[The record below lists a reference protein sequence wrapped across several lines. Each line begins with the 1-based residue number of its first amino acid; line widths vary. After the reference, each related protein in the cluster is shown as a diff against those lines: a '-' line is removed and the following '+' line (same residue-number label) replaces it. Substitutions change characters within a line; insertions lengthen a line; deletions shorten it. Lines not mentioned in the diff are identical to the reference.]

1 MESQDELKFELFEI
15 KKLYLRE
22 IPHPKLIIK
31 SIQQLTKK
39 YGLSTIS
46 FDSFQQNSLGINEK
60 NEALLPFL
68 ERYLQ
73 KNLQTKHSI
82 STAETPLKLRH
93 FLHIL
98 LYEQWMF
105 FLKLQSYLPEN
116 SNFPDQDLKMSSPI
130 DAYEVIKWIHQRN
143 LDESQI
149 KDYLYTNILEN
160 STEFDSLTIAC
171 LRANKIILYV

>member
-1 MESQDELKFELFEI
+1 MESQEELKFELFEV
-15 KKLYLRE
+15 KKIYLRE

-39 YGLSTIS
+39 YSLSAIS
-46 FDSFQQNSLGINEK
+46 LDSFQQNALGINEK

-82 STAETPLKLRH
+82 STAENPVKLTH
-93 FLHIL
+93 CLNIL

-116 SNFPDQDLKMSSPI
+116 GNFPDQDLKISSPI
-130 DAYEVIKWIHQRN
+130 DAYDVIKWIQQRN

>member
-1 MESQDELKFELFEI
+1 MESQEQLKFELFEI

-22 IPHPKLIIK
+22 IPHPTLIIK
-31 SIQQLTKK
+31 SIHRLTKN
-39 YGLSTIS
+39 YALSSIS
-46 FDSFQQNSLGINEK
+46 LDLYQQSSLGLQEK
-60 NEALLPFL
+60 KEDLLPFL

-82 STAETPLKLRH
+82 SMAETPLKLRH
-93 FLHIL
+93 SLWIL
-98 LYEQWMF
+98 LYQQWIF
-105 FLKLQSYLPEN
+105 FKKLQSYLPEN
-116 SNFPDQDLKMSSPI
+116 VHLPDQDLKMSSPT
-130 DAYEVIKWIHQRN
+130 DAYEVIKWIQQRN

-149 KDYLYTNILEN
+149 KDYLYTNILEK